1 MRTEVKYVELTKR
14 LMETSNK
21 KIKLK
26 DKGIKF
32 QKKKLVNFSE
42 RDIRLLDILKT
53 IYTYKDQMQPAWME
67 KTVKLIKKFLK

>member
-1 MRTEVKYVELTKR
+1 MKR

-32 QKKKLVNFSE
+32 QKKVRKFFRE
-42 RDIRLLDILKT
+42 RYSSPKHT
-53 IYTYKDQMQPAWME
+53 
-67 KTVKLIKKFLK
+67 

>member
-1 MRTEVKYVELTKR
+1 MKR

-32 QKKKLVNFSE
+32 QKKLENFSE
-42 RDIRLLDILKT
+42 RDIRLLNILKT
-53 IYTYKDQMQPAWME
+53 IYTYKDQMQLA
-67 KTVKLIKKFLK
+67 

>member
-26 DKGIKF
+26 VKELNSR
-32 QKKKLVNFSE
+32 KKD
-42 RDIRLLDILKT
+42 R
-53 IYTYKDQMQPAWME
+53 
-67 KTVKLIKKFLK
+67 KFLGERYSSPRHT

>member
-53 IYTYKDQMQPAWME
+53 IYTYKDQMQPA
-67 KTVKLIKKFLK
+67 

>member
-32 QKKKLVNFSE
+32 QKKIS
-42 RDIRLLDILKT
+42 
-53 IYTYKDQMQPAWME
+53 
-67 KTVKLIKKFLK
+67 KFLRERYSSPRHTKNHLHL

>member
-42 RDIRLLDILKT
+42 REIF
-53 IYTYKDQMQPAWME
+53 
-67 KTVKLIKKFLK
+67 VS